1 MESIS
6 ERKMF
11 NRSRAE
17 KIVRNLERR
26 YMKGYY
32 FEDPKDAVREI
43 CKLINE
49 GDLVGL
55 GGSETI
61 IQTGLIDELRKM
73 NIRLL
78 DRYREGISK
87 DEVNTMR
94 REGLLSD
101 VFISSTNAITLDGK
115 LVSEDGIGNRV
126 ACLIYGPKKVI
137 VVAGMNKV
145 VPTVEDA
152 IRRIKSI
159 AGPLDSIRVN
169 VETSC
174 YHTGVCNE
182 PHCFPPKRICSQMV
196 IIESSMIKDR
206 ISVFLIGEDFG
217 Y

>member
-1 MESIS
+1 MENIL
-6 ERKMF
+6 ERKLF
-11 NRSRAE
+11 NKSRAE
-17 KIVRNLERR
+17 KIIHNLEKR
-26 YMKGYY
+26 YMRGFY
-32 FEDPKDAVREI
+32 FEDPKEAVQEI

-61 IQTGLIDELRKM
+61 IETGLVDELRKM

-78 DRYREGISK
+78 DRYKEGISK
-87 DEVNTMR
+87 EEVNMMR

-126 ACLIYGPKKVI
+126 ACMIYGPKKVI

-145 VPTVEDA
+145 VRTVEDA
-152 IRRIKSI
+152 IKRIKSI
-159 AGPLDSIRVN
+159 AAPLDSIRVN

-182 PHCFPPKRICSQMV
+182 PHCYPPKRICSQLV

-206 ISVFLIGEDFG
+206 IDVFLIGGDFG